1 MSNVVSR
8 RSNNMSVISKETK
21 ELIGEHEAI
30 IAYMRFL
37 AKSAAKLSEQ
47 PAPAKEKVWN
57 YCCNLYDF
65 KDAIWNHLE
74 VDEKVFKA
82 ILGDKY
88 GENNADEHR
97 EIHNLAEQ
105 LISLADNSVISGLE
119 QEQLNEYCVRLGSA
133 FDKICKLVELH
144 IAKENA
150 ILERVQDTLNNR

>member
-1 MSNVVSR
+1 
-8 RSNNMSVISKETK
+8 MSVISKETK
-21 ELIGEHEAI
+21 ELIGEHEAL

-37 AKSAAKLSEQ
+37 EKSAAKLSEQ
-47 PAPAKEKVWN
+47 PVPAKEKVWN

-65 KDAIWNHLE
+65 KDAIWKHLE

-82 ILGDKY
+82 ILGDNY
-88 GENNADEHR
+88 SENNADEHH
-97 EIHNLAEQ
+97 EIRNLIEQ
-105 LISLADNSVISGLE
+105 MISLADNSVVSGLE
-119 QEQLNEYCVRLGSA
+119 QEQLNDYCSKLGSA